1 MEMFRSFRAKAG
13 LTLALAAVAVMAMV
27 GSAFATI
34 EFKPEKLTE
43 PVESQLGTALPI
55 VLGTLGIIIGISW
68 AIRFLVS
75 KLRSAK

>member
-1 MEMFRSFRAKAG
+1 MTGFNRFRSKLA
-13 LTLALAAVAVMAMV
+13 LTLALAAVAAFAMV

-43 PVESQLGTALPI
+43 PVESQLSTALPI
-55 VLGTLGIIIGISW
+55 VLATLGIIIGISW
-68 AIRFLVS
+68 AIRFLIS